1 MSQKWKAPPD
11 EGRGDPKHVQAGGW
25 NTSEYTDLDYDIQ
38 PFVTLGD
45 AAHQA
50 LTAILLASRRRQL
63 ADLREAWER
72 ADSAVRAPFFREIKL
87 EMDAREL
94 AEGELA

>member
-1 MSQKWKAPPD
+1 MPQKWKAPPD

-25 NTSEYTDLDYDIQ
+25 NTSEYTDFDYDIQ

-50 LTAILLASRRRQL
+50 LTALWWRLHRSGLSLPAERGVILINGGIR
-63 ADLREAWER
+63 
-72 ADSAVRAPFFREIKL
+72 
-87 EMDAREL
+87 
-94 AEGELA
+94 